1 MKKSGVWL
9 ISFVLVLLL
18 ILTGCSEEK
27 KKVTLK
33 EDPYTKSEVIMGTI
47 VKLSVYDKGKKEA
60 INKGFKRIREL
71 AIKID
76 INDEFDQE
84 SEVDK
89 INAASGVKPVVVD
102 KSIYRLIKRGILYS
116 KETGGS
122 KDITI
127 GPITLLWHIGFSD
140 AKKPTDKEIK
150 QRLPLVGYKNVVLN
164 DKKHSVYL
172 KKKGMKL
179 DLGGIAKGFIA
190 DEVEKVFQKEG
201 VTSSIIDL
209 GGNVLVHGKNPSH
222 NVFKVGIQDP
232 FSPRGELI
240 GYLPA
245 HNKSVVTSGIYERYL
260 EVDGVKYHHL
270 FDPKTGY
277 PFKNNVAGVT
287 IVSKKSLTGDGL
299 SSAAFSEGIQK
310 GLAFIE
316 KQKGVEAI
324 FVSKDKKVYLTSGL
338 KNKFHLTSKKFKLVN

>member
-1 MKKSGVWL
+1 MKRKGIWL
-9 ISFVLVLLL
+9 LSITVAALLVLA
-18 ILTGCSEEK
+18 GCGEEK
-27 KKVTLK
+27 KKVELK
-33 EDPYTKSEVIMGTI
+33 DEPYTKSEVIMGTI
-47 VKLSVYDKGKKEA
+47 VKLKVYDKDKEA
-60 INKGFKRIREL
+60 ALEKGFKRIREL

-76 INDEFDQE
+76 INNEFKQE

-89 INAASGVKPVVVD
+89 INAASGIKPVSVD
-102 KSIYRLIKRGILYS
+102 KNIYKLIKRGILYS

-127 GPITLLWHIGFSD
+127 GPITLLWHIGFPD

-150 QRLPLVGYKNVVLN
+150 GRLPLVGYQNVVLN
-164 DKKHSVYL
+164 DKEHSVFL

-190 DEVEKVFQKEG
+190 DEVQKVFNKEG
-201 VTSSIIDL
+201 VQSSIIDL
-209 GGNVLVHGKNPSH
+209 GGNVLIHGNSPSGD
-222 NVFKVGIQDP
+222 VFKVGIQDP
-232 FSPRGELI
+232 FSSRGQLI

-245 HNKSVVTSGIYERYL
+245 HNKSIVTSGIYERYL

-277 PFKNNVAGVT
+277 PFKNNIAGVS
-287 IVSKKSLTGDGL
+287 IISDKSLTGDGL
-299 SSAAFSEGIQK
+299 SSAAFSEGIK
-310 GLAFIE
+310 NGLAFIE

-324 FVSKDKKVYLTSGL
+324 FVSKDKKVYITSGL
-338 KNKFHLTSKKFKLVN
+338 KGKFHLTAKNFHMAK